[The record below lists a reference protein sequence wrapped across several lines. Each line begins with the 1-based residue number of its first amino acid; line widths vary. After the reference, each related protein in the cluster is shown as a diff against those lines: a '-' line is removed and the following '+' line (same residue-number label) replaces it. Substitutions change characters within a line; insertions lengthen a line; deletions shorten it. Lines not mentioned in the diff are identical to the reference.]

1 MSRVESMAFEAYQQA
16 EGVNVSSLKW
26 ISPPEY
32 TPAHYRAKFITGEMP
47 EVEEEEQ
54 TTKMDARTFGKLFH
68 RACLEPD
75 TMAGNFWVKPDGMS
89 FATKEGKAW
98 RSEHAERP
106 IITEKNAKAIT
117 GMRDS
122 VWRHAGAK
130 ALLTGARTEAC
141 LFSQDEH
148 GTLRKG
154 RLDAIP
160 AGGNSLVDLKSI
172 KAIDDKTVRKTI
184 TDRRYYVQAPAY
196 IDLARL
202 CGIERDVFVFI
213 FVEKTP
219 PYLVSVRPLD
229 EFAENVGRKIY
240 QADLARL
247 RNCLETNQ
255 WPGDPNDGTD
265 CGLTSWMQSQLERE
279 GI

>member
-1 MSRVESMAFEAYQQA
+1 MVARIESLPSTEYHAS
-16 EGVNVSSLKW
+16 EGVSNSMLKW
-26 ISPPEY
+26 ISSPY
-32 TPAHYRAKFITGEMP
+32 TPRHYKAKFIDREMP
-47 EVEEEEQ
+47 EEESP
-54 TTKMDARTFGKLFH
+54 DLTFGTIFH
-68 RACLEPD
+68 RLLNEAE
-75 TMAGNFWVKPDGMS
+75 TMGGAFHVKPEGMNFS
-89 FATKEGKAW
+89 TKDGKAW
-98 RSEHAERP
+98 RADHQDRP
-106 IITEKNAKAIT
+106 IVAEADAKALKT
-117 GMRDS
+117 MRDR
-122 VWRHAGAK
+122 VWAHREAR

-141 LFSQDEH
+141 LFAEDSD

-160 AGGNSLVDLKSI
+160 AGGNALVDLKSI
-172 KAIDDKTVRKTI
+172 VSVDDDTVRKAI
-184 TDRRYYVQAPAY
+184 VKRRYFVQCPFY
-196 IDLARL
+196 LDLARL

-255 WPGDPNDGTD
+255 WPGDPHDGTD
-265 CGLTSWMQSQLERE
+265 CGLTSWMQSLLERE